1 MKIYIYILILF
12 NFAFSQFEA
21 TGNSFIERYPH
32 NWQEWN
38 KLSPQKQIDE
48 QWYNGYITG
57 WLEGNQKTAIQFG
70 DYTKKNMVAKVD
82 GMGVNQII
90 RLVKKWCDDNPH
102 KTHLPLF
109 DILWEV
115 TNSLE

>member
-1 MKIYIYILILF
+1 
-12 NFAFSQFEA
+12 
-21 TGNSFIERYPH
+21 
-32 NWQEWN
+32 
-38 KLSPQKQIDE
+38 
-48 QWYNGYITG
+48 
-57 WLEGNQKTAIQFG
+57 
-70 DYTKKNMVAKVD
+70 MVAKVD